1 MRDTFLEIF
10 STLKQNKLRTALT
23 GFSVAWGIFLLI
35 ALLGAGNGV
44 LNALLG
50 NTEMMDSS
58 MNMYAQSTSKPYG
71 GYEKNR
77 YITFDERDVDILRDE
92 SVFEMVDDVSPMIS
106 QFDSLYV
113 GDYYTNSYITG
124 AYPILKDINKIELI
138 SGRFINSTDIKEN
151 RKSIV
156 IGSTDAE
163 SILGKGRKLSELV
176 GTWVRLG
183 SFSYKVV
190 GVYKS
195 DESMGASYA
204 MVYVPFTTLAMIY
217 VMGNDIPRILFSFHG
232 METEE
237 ESDAFEDKY
246 LRIVNNNHYAAPD
259 DKSTVYFY
267 NRLQSSRQMGRVVK
281 IIRTS
286 LWILGLLCLISGIV
300 GISNIML
307 ITVKERTHEFGIRK
321 AIGAK
326 PMSILKL
333 IIAESIA
340 ITAFFGYIGMVLG
353 LAANQIMDLTMSDKP
368 IDAGIAQV
376 TMFVNPYVGID
387 VAVKAT
393 ILLIVAGTLAGMIP
407 AWKASKV
414 KPIEALRA
422 ER

>member
-1 MRDTFLEIF
+1 MRDTFYEIF

-237 ESDAFEDKY
+237 ESEAFEDKY